1 MSKQT
6 IADPDILI
14 ASYSE
19 QVIDEYE
26 GNKLIEALPPIM
38 DDDELMEKFP
48 SKVNYKSEQRQYAS
62 VYRKYFLTRLL
73 RFFQPLPQHFDL
85 YHRFSMALRDG
96 YLDRNPSKYR
106 AKELQNIYDRVQNGL
121 SREVYV
127 SEPTKMV
134 NGFSMTGWSG
144 IGKTTAI
151 NNVLK
156 FFPKSIFHPELNIYQ
171 IVWLKVDCPKDG
183 SLKQFCGYFFQAVD
197 NILGT
202 DYKETKWKSRETEDR
217 LIADMVEVA
226 IIHCI
231 GVLIV
236 DEIQNLS
243 VAKAGGE
250 ENFLNFFVTLV
261 NEFKLPI
268 VLIGTNLALPILTKE
283 LRQSRRSLGL
293 GSLAWD
299 PLVPDD
305 TWDFFIEELWQYRW
319 LQTDQKLSNEL
330 REAFFYETQGI
341 VDLLLK
347 LFIFCQIAAIDE
359 ETEEITVELVHQV
372 ARKELV
378 LVAGVIQAI
387 RENDKQKLAKFRDIG
402 FRELNEYFVKRIE
415 ETSSQAKPIAVE
427 KIQHSAP
434 ESDSSVSLVV
444 SMLTTLDIEEE
455 LARSVVYKIVEDK
468 PHLDTIS
475 LSQEALKILKPDEK
489 KKQTKRKKITEFEDG
504 DLRGL
509 WERAKQNDGQIYD
522 ELEASGYIS
531 LGIAV

>member
-1 MSKQT
+1 MSN
-6 IADPDILI
+6 L
-14 ASYSE
+14 Y
-19 QVIDEYE
+19 
-26 GNKLIEALPPIM
+26 
-38 DDDELMEKFP
+38 KFIS
-48 SKVNYKSEQRQYAS
+48 SK
-62 VYRKYFLTRLL
+62 
-73 RFFQPLPQHFDL
+73 P
-85 YHRFSMALRDG
+85 
-96 YLDRNPSKYR
+96 
-106 AKELQNIYDRVQNGL
+106 
-121 SREVYV
+121 
-127 SEPTKMV
+127 
-134 NGFSMTGWSG
+134 
-144 IGKTTAI
+144 
-151 NNVLK
+151 
-156 FFPKSIFHPELNIYQ
+156 
-171 IVWLKVDCPKDG
+171 G
-183 SLKQFCGYFFQAVD
+183 SLKE
-197 NILGT
+197 GT
-202 DYKETKWKSRETEDR
+202 LYVADTINGKWLALDWENQPLLKSKFKDQTE
-217 LIADMVEVA
+217 
-226 IIHCI
+226 
-231 GVLIV
+231 VLIRTREASKLLGATALNRPEDV
-236 DEIQNLS
+236 EIDPITGNIFVSLTNNKPKGDYHGS
-243 VAKAGGE
+243 ILKIEETNGEFDALTFKASTYKAGGE